1 MAKIT
6 LRDYQKEA
14 VKFAYRVKKALFCM
28 RVGSGKTV
36 CAMFS
41 LRALF
46 LNKQIDKAIIA
57 CTKSSVSVFKE
68 DFKDKADMRIGL
80 IENVDDLIDF
90 LRDTKSK
97 VCLIKHSMFEKAAKN
112 LITIKKL
119 EQIAKVK
126 RVCLIVDEAHK
137 IQNPEGV
144 AQDAYH
150 RIDFLFDRVLLYT
163 ATPYSSCLSQFWGLI
178 CLIHPKL
185 WPTKR
190 KFFDRFIDE
199 ISIHDPRTRKVIRK
213 EKIRYRNLKEFR
225 KAIEPFTYFYYPSIP
240 LVHCEHHTR
249 LEDYTEYDEL
259 CRDTIEGYKERKIE
273 ITEKAIRRL

>member
-6 LRDYQKEA
+6 LRDYQEEA
-14 VKFAYRVKKALFCM
+14 VKFAYKVKKALFCM

-46 LNKQIDKAIIA
+46 LKDQIDKAIIA

-68 DFKDKADMRIGL
+68 DFRLKAGIEVEL
-80 IENVDDLIDF
+80 IEDPDELVEF
-90 LRDTKSK
+90 LKDNKTK
-97 VCLIKHSMFEKAAKN
+97 VCLIKHSMFEKAGNN
-112 LITIKKL
+112 LMTIKKL
-119 EQIAKVK
+119 EQIAKIR

-178 CLIHPKL
+178 CLIYPKI

-190 KFFDRFIDE
+190 SFFNRFIDE
-199 ISIHDPRTRKVIRK
+199 ISIHDPKTGRVIRK
-213 EKIRYRNLKEFR
+213 EKVRYRNLKEFR
-225 KAIEPFTYFYYPSIP
+225 KIIEPFTYFYYPLIP

-249 LEDYTEYDEL
+249 LRDYTEYDEL
-259 CRDTIEGYKERKIE
+259 CRSTIEGYSD
-273 ITEKAIRRL
+273 RLNEETDK